1 VDFELTDEQAEL
13 QRIAREVA
21 EREIP
26 PALVRSAVEDDAD
39 TSGLWKTFV
48 SLEWPGLTVP
58 EAQGGSEATAVEL
71 AVLLEELGRAAD
83 PSPLL
88 ATTTQHLPLVRDVLR
103 GEVRAARLE
112 AIAAGSPGAALLD
125 AEAVMATRDGDGWR
139 LEGTAA
145 HVLDADRADEL
156 VVVAEADGGVGVF
169 LVPATAATITR
180 EPSIDASLHLATVRL
195 AGVAVPAER
204 AATGP
209 EVADAVARAR
219 QEALTGLAAVMVGAS
234 QRVFDLVLDHIRQ
247 RHQFGVPIGS
257 FQAVK
262 HMAVDVYVAIER
274 ARACV
279 HFAALTIATDDE
291 RRPLAASIAK
301 AAAGDAQRLATQHGI
316 QLFGGLGY
324 TWENDVQLYLRRAKA
339 GEMLLGGAHQHRVAL
354 SGLVLERLV
363 AGAPPVQTTYDA
375 ATEAYRHELIGWIDE
390 HAPAPES
397 TAERSRSSS
406 HIPAWAQE
414 WQRKMFDAG
423 WLVPGNPPEFGG
435 RNATLLEQFVHQ
447 EELGRH
453 RIYQSFNPQGLSI
466 IVPSILAFGTEEQK
480 ERWAKPI
487 LRAEITA
494 ALGMSEPDAGSDLA
508 GLRTRAVLDG
518 DHFVVNG
525 QKVWTSGAHDADVI
539 LAFVRTDPDAPKH
552 KGISVLV
559 IPTDT
564 PGVTRRPFGS
574 IQGKEEVD
582 FNEVFFDDA
591 IVPAENLIGELHQ
604 GWRVATGSLGHE
616 RAMLWLGYAERLDDL
631 VERGGRELLDRG
643 LGDDGHALE
652 WFGQLVTDNQAL
664 WVLGRRTLAK
674 VQRGMVPSEQ
684 SILKLLGSEAVQR
697 ATLHLLE
704 ALGPDGLDPTV
715 RSAPVEPLDLDVWT
729 DSWFDLYLRT
739 FSMTIAGGTS
749 QIQRNIVAEHV
760 LALPR

>member
-1 VDFELTDEQAEL
+1 MDFELTDDQIEL
-13 QRIAREVA
+13 QRIARDVA

-26 PALVRSAVEDDAD
+26 PSLVRSVVEDDAD
-39 TSGLWKTFV
+39 TSALWKTLV
-48 SLEWPGLTVP
+48 ALEWPGLTIS
-58 EAQGGSEATAVEL
+58 EADGGSGANAVEL
-71 AVLLEELGRAAD
+71 AVVLEELGWAAD

-88 ATTTQHLPLVRDVLR
+88 ATTSQHLPLVRNALR
-103 GEVRAARLE
+103 GEVRDRRLE
-112 AIAAGSPGAALLD
+112 AIAGGSPGAAVLD
-125 AEAVMATRDGDGWR
+125 PDAITARRDGDGWV
-139 LEGTAA
+139 LNGTAV

-156 VVVAEADGGVGVF
+156 VVVAQAEGGPGVF
-169 LVPATAATITR
+169 LIPAGDAAVTR
-180 EPSIDASLHLATVRL
+180 ERSPDASLHLATVRL
-195 AGVAVPAER
+195 DEVAVPADR

-209 EVADAVARAR
+209 EVAQAVDRAR
-219 QEALTGLAAVMVGAS
+219 DEAVTGIAAVMVGAA
-234 QRVFDLVLDHIRQ
+234 QRMFDLVLDHIRH

-262 HMAVDVYVAIER
+262 HMAVDVYTTIER

-279 HFAALTIATDDE
+279 HFAALTIAEDDD
-291 RRPLAASIAK
+291 RRAEAASIAK

-324 TWENDVQLYLRRAKA
+324 TWENDIQLYLRRAKSS
-339 GEMLLGGAHQHRVAL
+339 EMLLGTAHQHRLTV
-354 SGLVLERLV
+354 GRIVLDRLA
-363 AGAPPVQTTYDA
+363 AGVPPVEPTYDE
-375 ATEAYRHELIGWIDE
+375 ATEAFRRELSEWLDE
-390 HAPAPES
+390 HAPAADT
-397 TAERSRSSS
+397 TAERSTSSS
-406 HIPAWAQE
+406 HIPEWARR

-447 EELGRH
+447 EELGRR

-466 IVPSILAFGTEEQK
+466 IVPSILAFGTDDQK
-480 ERWAKPI
+480 ERWAGRI

-518 DHFVVNG
+518 DQFVVNG

-539 LAFVRTDPDAPKH
+539 LAFVRTDADAPKH
-552 KGISVLV
+552 KGISCLL

-574 IQGKEEVD
+574 IQGKDEID

-591 IVPAENLIGELHQ
+591 IVPAANLVGELHQ

-631 VERGGRELLDRG
+631 VERGGRVLLDRD
-643 LGDDGHALE
+643 LVDDSYALD
-652 WFGQLVTDNQAL
+652 WFGQLVTDNRAL

-704 ALGPDGLDPTV
+704 ALGPHALDTTV

-729 DSWFDLYLRT
+729 EGWFDLYLRT

-749 QIQRNIVAEHV
+749 QIQRNIVAEQV
-760 LALPR
+760 LGLPR